1 MVVPLEEMRSIIG
14 HRFPGGTFHIEHW
27 ENFLMHDVMLVEQS
41 PDKIAHPLYFF
52 HLPIAGLGVT
62 IQDIFA
68 LCRADSPDAVR
79 AGEYVWEIER
89 PLREDRTYRV
99 SGEITDVVRK
109 EGRRGGV
116 MDLVTF
122 VTEISD
128 VTDGEPKGPDARI
141 SNMWI
146 FLRSAA

>member
-1 MVVPLEEMRSIIG
+1 MAASGGGGSSVIATGVKGPPVKGVAVVTFSSA
-14 HRFPGGTFHIEHW
+14 GGC
-27 ENFLMHDVMLVEQS
+27 
-41 PDKIAHPLYFF
+41 A
-52 HLPIAGLGVT
+52 
-62 IQDIFA
+62 
-68 LCRADSPDAVR
+68 SPDAVR

-99 SGEITDVVRK
+99 SGEVTDVVRK

-128 VTDGEPKGPDARI
+128 ATDGEPGGPDARI

>member
-1 MVVPLEEMRSIIG
+1 
-14 HRFPGGTFHIEHW
+14 
-27 ENFLMHDVMLVEQS
+27 MHDVMLVEQS

-79 AGEYVWEIER
+79 AGEYVWEIDR

-99 SGEITDVVRK
+99 GGEITDVVRK

-128 VTDGEPKGPDARI
+128 VSDGEPKSPDARI